1 MKKLIALWTVLALL
15 AGCGCSR
22 APEAQKDP
30 NETDGNGTT
39 EQQDGSL
46 QNGSGTTQ
54 TPGSVGD
61 AVQDGMDDVGEAVGE
76 AGSAVEDGAKDIG
89 DAITEEENQ
98 TDNGTAGD
106 SADTNTGAAAQN
118 P

>member
-1 MKKLIALWTVLALL
+1 
-15 AGCGCSR
+15 
-22 APEAQKDP
+22 
-30 NETDGNGTT
+30 
-39 EQQDGSL
+39 
-46 QNGSGTTQ
+46 
-54 TPGSVGD
+54 
-61 AVQDGMDDVGEAVGE
+61 MDDVGEAVGE

-89 DAITEEENQ
+89 DAITGEENQ